1 MKIPAGIA
9 AVAVASAVALAGCS
23 AVNPI
28 TTQMQ
33 YDASDGISLEIGD
46 VTAYNLLVLTPGE
59 GETGVLTGTLQ
70 NNGAEDVS
78 VSASID
84 GSTIATVDVPA
95 GATVMLGG
103 DEGDAAV
110 TGTVPVLPGLVT
122 EVIFQ
127 TDAEGQV
134 ALDVPVLDG
143 TLPEYAHE
151 LSTLS

>member
-9 AVAVASAVALAGCS
+9 AAAVVSAVLAGCS

-59 GETGVLTGTLQ
+59 GETGVLIGTLE
-70 NNGAEDVS
+70 NAGTEDVA

-84 GSTIATVDVPA
+84 GTAITTVDVPA
-95 GATVMLGG
+95 GATVKLGG
-103 DEGDAAV
+103 DDGETAV
-110 TGTVPVLPGLVT
+110 TGTVPVLPGLLT
-122 EVIFQ
+122 EVVFQ

-134 ALDVPVLDG
+134 AEDVPVLDG
-143 TLPEYAHE
+143 TLPEYDHE
-151 LSTLS
+151 LSKIS